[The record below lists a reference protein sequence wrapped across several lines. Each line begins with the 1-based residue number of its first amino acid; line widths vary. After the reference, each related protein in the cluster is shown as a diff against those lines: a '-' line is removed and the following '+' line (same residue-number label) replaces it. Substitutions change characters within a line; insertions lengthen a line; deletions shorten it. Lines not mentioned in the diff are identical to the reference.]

1 MQITVEYGSGNVD
14 DFIAMADAIEDRF
27 PDLVVEGEET
37 EEYADSFVVRTETG
51 ETLLFG
57 EVRDVSSERVIAAL
71 EDAGLV

>member
-1 MQITVEYGSGNVD
+1 MD

-37 EEYADSFVVRTETG
+37 EEHADSFVVKTETG
-51 ETLLFG
+51 ETLLSG